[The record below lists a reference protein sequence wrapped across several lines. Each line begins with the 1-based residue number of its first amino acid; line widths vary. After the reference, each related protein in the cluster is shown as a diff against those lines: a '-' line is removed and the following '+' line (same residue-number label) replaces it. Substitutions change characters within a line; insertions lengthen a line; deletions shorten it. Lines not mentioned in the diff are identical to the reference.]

1 MFSTNKGNRPDIS
14 LKVCGYSKMIE
25 IISSKW
31 TVLVIYAMEDGSIR
45 FGEMG
50 RRIEGISKKMLTQ
63 TLRQLERDGLVMRQ
77 LTPTI
82 PPSVD
87 YSLTPLGESL
97 LKPMRELKKWTNE
110 NFSGVEQARYRYDQ
124 AAEPHDFAENE

>member
-1 MFSTNKGNRPDIS
+1 MFSTNKGNHPDIS
-14 LKVCGYSKMIE
+14 LKVCGYSKMLE

-31 TVLVIYAMEDGSIR
+31 TVLIIYAMEDGRIR

-63 TLRQLERDGLVMRQ
+63 TLRQLERDGIVTRE

-97 LKPMRELKKWTNE
+97 LQPMRELNKWAIE
-110 NFSGVEQARYRYDQ
+110 KFSVVEQARDRYDQ
-124 AAEPHDFAENE
+124 AAEPQNFAENE